1 MAASGHS
8 DEDLK
13 NPNLFPLLRSG
24 KWASWGQTWGGS
36 ASRSQG

>member
-24 KWASWGQTWGGS
+24 KWASWGQPDPRAAGVG
-36 ASRSQG
+36 